1 MFFASKLKRKRF
13 LKAEVQ
19 KHIPLWQIPSG
30 RLFCERHAFSTLGGV
45 GENNFPLGCHLH
57 LYTQP
62 DVWFVNFCSKFSSAT
77 GSRWVEIRG
86 CRAWAAAWESGFDF
100 AVIPESPSPVCTELT
115 CGVVS
120 CIAEVKQTLF
130 IKMGN
135 RQPSNGRPAVPVET
149 DVVVDT
155 ILPDDLQLLAD
166 PNTKRLLQMTWP
178 ADFADLYELGLEICQ
193 ELFKQMAP
201 ALVPRHRLSM
211 GDVVTAEEQS
221 LGVRLRTEA
230 LRFVQVLHLALINCD
245 DLRNLKNHLN
255 KIGKIYLLRGLDGS
269 HPQLFKYSVVRTMEK
284 RLRNKFDLDD
294 ASKQKKSHATDASRR
309 LTSRFIMK
317 HASKKFVLP
326 SWANPSRQSG
336 LYKKASSTR
345 G

>member
-1 MFFASKLKRKRF
+1 
-13 LKAEVQ
+13 
-19 KHIPLWQIPSG
+19 
-30 RLFCERHAFSTLGGV
+30 
-45 GENNFPLGCHLH
+45 
-57 LYTQP
+57 
-62 DVWFVNFCSKFSSAT
+62 
-77 GSRWVEIRG
+77 
-86 CRAWAAAWESGFDF
+86 
-100 AVIPESPSPVCTELT
+100 
-115 CGVVS
+115 
-120 CIAEVKQTLF
+120 
-130 IKMGN
+130 MGN

-201 ALVPRHRLSM
+201 ALVSRHRLSM
-211 GDVVTAEEQS
+211 DDVVTAEEQS

-294 ASKQKKSHATDASRR
+294 ASKQKPYILLAKNLDNLVAKFRKACKQKICSAKLGKSKPTEWTVQQSFINKR
-309 LTSRFIMK
+309 LKRQPKLKSV
-317 HASKKFVLP
+317 KK
-326 SWANPSRQSG
+326 
-336 LYKKASSTR
+336 KKNEDTKNKTEQNNS
-345 G
+345 

>member
-1 MFFASKLKRKRF
+1 
-13 LKAEVQ
+13 
-19 KHIPLWQIPSG
+19 
-30 RLFCERHAFSTLGGV
+30 
-45 GENNFPLGCHLH
+45 
-57 LYTQP
+57 
-62 DVWFVNFCSKFSSAT
+62 
-77 GSRWVEIRG
+77 
-86 CRAWAAAWESGFDF
+86 
-100 AVIPESPSPVCTELT
+100 
-115 CGVVS
+115 
-120 CIAEVKQTLF
+120 
-130 IKMGN
+130 MGN

-201 ALVPRHRLSM
+201 ALVSRHRLSM
-211 GDVVTAEEQS
+211 DDVVTAEEQS

-294 ASKQKKSHATDASRR
+294 ASKQKVLKAWETIADFICMQWSYKEKPCDRRNKACKQKICSAKLGKSKPTEWTVQQSFINKR
-309 LTSRFIMK
+309 LKRQPKLKSI
-317 HASKKFVLP
+317 KK
-326 SWANPSRQSG
+326 
-336 LYKKASSTR
+336 KKNEDTKNKTEQNNS
-345 G
+345 